1 MKSLIV
7 CFQNK
12 QLNLC
17 IYYTMDYHTDY
28 QNRKKVFKKVSSTAY
43 GKKRVFF
50 LHCVLSNLLFQPAAL
65 LGLGTEVVF
74 EQKSEEKMKIFFCLF

>member
-1 MKSLIV
+1 MKSLIA

-43 GKKRVFF
+43 GKKKG
-50 LHCVLSNLLFQPAAL
+50 LFPSLRAFKPSVSASCIARL
-65 LGLGTEVVF
+65 RY
-74 EQKSEEKMKIFFCLF
+74 